1 MRPGE
6 HIVGDHNRALSR
18 FVAAAFVGAFVTLA
32 APSAWAQPR
41 WGRPQTP
48 RAGACFY
55 RDADFR
61 GDFFCVA
68 AGDDVAVLPNG
79 MNDQI
84 SSIRTF
90 GRVTV
95 TVFQNG
101 RFTGRSERFDSDV
114 RNLRER
120 GWNDAL
126 SSMRVSRPFGDGNRP
141 GDEIRP
147 GSGVRPADAERIVRR
162 AYQDLLNREP
172 DAVGMRVYRSHL
184 IDDGWSETQVREALR
199 DSPEYRTANTMTRA
213 KAEEIVRRAYRS
225 VLNRDPD
232 PASQPYIDKVLRE
245 RWTEEDVARELRKSD
260 EFRRKR

>member
-1 MRPGE
+1 
-6 HIVGDHNRALSR
+6 VACHNRVLYRCA
-18 FVAAAFVGAFVTLA
+18 VAGFVGALVTLA

-61 GDFFCVA
+61 GDFFCVP
-68 AGDDVAVLPNG
+68 AGDDVAILPNG

-101 RFTGRSERFDSDV
+101 RYSGRSERFDSDV
-114 RNLRER
+114 RNLRDR

-141 GDEIRP
+141 GD
-147 GSGVRPADAERIVRR
+147 A
-162 AYQDLLNREP
+162 
-172 DAVGMRVYRSHL
+172 
-184 IDDGWSETQVREALR
+184 
-199 DSPEYRTANTMTRA
+199 MTRA

-260 EFRRKR
+260 EYRRKR